1 MHDDTS
7 DPLPPGVSPRKQ
19 PSNHELTRELH
30 SLFSNVVIVRT
41 DVQRA
46 YFATEDAYI
55 AEKECIVRSEQVAE
69 QLTSL
74 GVPTQIVIADK
85 LLAENLLKIKPDLC
99 INFVD
104 TVRGSGALASGIPG
118 IFELLQI
125 PYVGADTLA
134 LSLNNNKF
142 LTKTLL
148 DAWDL
153 PTPQSQLFRAINQPL
168 DKSLRFPLI
177 VKLNEEHGS
186 VGIDQASVVTNE
198 KELKKRLEFLIGTYQ
213 QPALVE
219 EFIEGG
225 REITGVVLEAK
236 QTVKVFLSERSYEV
250 KSGEFKLLTFDTKWA
265 TDLGEEEPVE
275 YVPFTDASESQIR
288 EIKEDLRKAFEIL
301 RMDDL
306 GRFDLIIDKY
316 GNHYFI
322 DSNANPSLGP
332 ESSVARAVQ
341 ANGQKFST
349 VMRNILER
357 NWRDITL
364 NE

>member
-1 MHDDTS
+1 
-7 DPLPPGVSPRKQ
+7 
-19 PSNHELTRELH
+19 
-30 SLFSNVVIVRT
+30 
-41 DVQRA
+41 
-46 YFATEDAYI
+46 
-55 AEKECIVRSEQVAE
+55 
-69 QLTSL
+69 
-74 GVPTQIVIADK
+74 
-85 LLAENLLKIKPDLC
+85 DLC
-99 INFVD
+99 VNFVD

-148 DAWDL
+148 EAWEL

-198 KELKKRLEFLIGTYQ
+198 KELRKRLEFIITTYK
-213 QPALVE
+213 QPAIVE
-219 EFIEGG
+219 EFIENG

-236 QTVKVFLSERSYEV
+236 QTIKVFLSERAFET
-250 KSGEFKLLTFDTKWA
+250 KAGDFKLLTFDTKWA
-265 TDLGEEEPVE
+265 TDLGQEEPVE
-275 YVPFTDASESQIR
+275 YVAFNEVSEAQIR
-288 EIKEDLRKAFEIL
+288 EIKDDLRKAFEIL
-301 RMDDL
+301 KMDDL
-306 GRFDLIIDKY
+306 GRFDLILDKY

-357 NWRDITL
+357 NWRDITVQ
-364 NE
+364 